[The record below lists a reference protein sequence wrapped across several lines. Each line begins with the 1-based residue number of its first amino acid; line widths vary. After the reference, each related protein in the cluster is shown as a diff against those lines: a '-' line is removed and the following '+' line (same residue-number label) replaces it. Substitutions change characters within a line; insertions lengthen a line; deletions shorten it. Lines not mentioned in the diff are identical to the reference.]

1 MTTVIFTKTICPWCV
16 RAKQYLSE
24 RGIHYT
30 ELVFDD
36 DQERQEM
43 YDELGLIGS
52 QRTVP
57 QIFWVKQD
65 GDRERIGGYSDL
77 LRYVDGT
84 QVAFNEE
91 F

>member
-1 MTTVIFTKTICPWCV
+1 M
-16 RAKQYLSE
+16 AKQYLTE
-24 RGIHYT
+24 HGMPYT
-30 ELVFDD
+30 ELVFAD
-36 DQERQEM
+36 DQDRQSM

-57 QIFWVKQD
+57 QIFRVTPS

-77 LRYVDGT
+77 LRYIDGT

>member
-1 MTTVIFTKTICPWCV
+1 M
-16 RAKQYLSE
+16 AKQYLSE
-24 RGIHYT
+24 HGIPYT

-36 DQERQEM
+36 DQERQSM

-57 QIFWVKQD
+57 QIFRATPD

-77 LRYVDGT
+77 LRYVGT